1 MGVILPVNK
10 WAKKKGI
17 KIFLFVREWLKMKK
31 IKSNRRNF
39 SPVDEIS
46 LLERQLGLRSCDDSS
61 NGSLL
66 SMDSLDYSYCGST
79 EDYGEET
86 SQTTAVVTNIGRMFR
101 HQDNFFLQ
109 QHLNFLSFSTQPT
122 FVQNRRI

>member
-1 MGVILPVNK
+1 MGIILPVNK
-10 WAKKKGI
+10 WAKKKGL
-17 KIFLFVREWLKMKK
+17 KIFLFVRDWWKT
-31 IKSNRRNF
+31 KSNRHNF

-46 LLERQLGLRSCDDSS
+46 LLERQLGLRSCDSS

-66 SMDSLDYSYCGST
+66 SMDSLDYSYCEST

-86 SQTTAVVTNIGRMFR
+86 SQTTAVVTNIGRMLR

-109 QHLNFLSFSTQPT
+109 QHLNFLSLTEPRK
-122 FVQNRRI
+122 VEVVYNI